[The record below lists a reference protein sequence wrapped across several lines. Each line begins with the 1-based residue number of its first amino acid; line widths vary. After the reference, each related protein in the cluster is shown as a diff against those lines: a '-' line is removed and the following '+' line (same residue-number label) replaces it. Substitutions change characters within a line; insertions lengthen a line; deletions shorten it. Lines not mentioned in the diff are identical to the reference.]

1 MKPLKYSL
9 IVFLLCLTG
18 LASLAEEQYSIERLS
33 NENGLSNLSVNCF
46 CEDSRH
52 RLWIGTWD
60 GLNVYDGRK
69 FQIYRHKRNFS
80 GSIGNN
86 IIRQIIE
93 QDSLTMWIV
102 TNDCVSR
109 WDERTEQFSNFYPGR
124 DNNAE
129 SGPVSYILGKT
140 SGNDILVCA
149 KQHGFFLYRQG
160 VRESRFIPVV
170 GGDPRVLSML
180 IDDTDRIYMLTESRE
195 IRCYRFVY
203 LEGRELPML
212 VEESPVKTQCKVSDI
227 SLTDNMLVINFGSFV
242 EALDLRTGERYGIET
257 GLPNVGRIASRGGFL
272 YLTDR
277 NYSKLVRYDLRARHS
292 DVIDSFPAKTAVFSL
307 YAGSQDILWIG
318 TDGRGILKLF
328 KYASPFRTIH
338 TAYPV
343 RCFSKSE
350 DGTILVGT
358 KGEGIKLFDKRE
370 CKVLGEIT
378 TTQGL
383 ISNSVYSMRKNS
395 RGNVFI
401 GTEGK
406 GINYLL
412 RGEKFLRKLHFLTDS
427 IMVKSVYS
435 LNFSQGD
442 SVLWAGTSG
451 GGLIRM
457 NLQYLRG
464 DGYIVHDV
472 RQYKASGVYSALGSN
487 VIYSIVR
494 SDDQDLLWL
503 GTRGGGV
510 VKFDSGKEQFESIPH
525 YSDMSKEINMDV
537 LSMVR
542 STDGGLWVGTSYG
555 LNRLMTEEGQLR
567 YSGFPGENDL
577 EDSAV
582 HGIVEDM
589 AGNLWIST
597 GDGIICIDRLSG
609 SSVQYT
615 SFNGLQDN
623 EFADG
628 AYFRDNDNDIF
639 FGGVAGFSY
648 FNPDEMSLRDYSPQI
663 RLAGLR
669 INNAELN
676 VYDRI
681 KQNVLCLDYDE
692 AHVSLSFCVG
702 DFINNENC
710 IFEYRISSISDEWIS
725 NGSNSSISLTRLPPG
740 RYRLDVRYTNGD
752 RVWCKSMFSLNIR
765 MRHPW
770 WFSGWAVIIY
780 LMLAIFIAYVVCSII
795 RNRIRMSRRLLLEH
809 VEKEQQKKMHE
820 SQLNFFENIAH
831 EFFTPL
837 TLIYGPA
844 QQLLERGELDNY
856 AKKYVLLIKNNAERM
871 QQLLNELMAFRKA
884 DKGYT
889 VLHAETLNL
898 NSMLNSIIDNF
909 MLLAGENHI
918 QLSVRIGE
926 MGSFNTDRN
935 VLEKIFFNLISN
947 AFKYTPANGYIKIYL
962 ERQADDTVQFR
973 VRNSGKGLTE
983 EQCAEAFNRFRIFEH
998 TNQKH
1003 AISTGIGLNLAK
1015 ELSELL
1021 GGKISVESQLNEY
1034 VEFNVVLPQLP
1045 MPEKQSEEDPRKDV
1059 TFNLPVSQDRHRKFT
1074 VLVVED
1080 DYNIRDLLLD
1090 ILSSKY
1096 TVLTANDGLEALR
1109 ILQQN
1114 LPDLVLCDIVMPE
1127 LDGLG
1132 LIDKIRSDERTAHL
1146 PIVSVS
1152 AKLSMEDRIE
1162 AVEHGADAYITK
1174 PFNPRH
1180 VLATIGQLLNK
1191 RTIMKEY
1198 FNSARSDVTVREG
1211 VTLHHEDE
1219 RLLNDIVG
1227 FIEKNIDDDAL
1238 NPTSISDFIGM
1249 GKTSLYEKLKE
1260 LTGKTPGEYIRMV
1273 RLDHASKLLKTTQL
1287 TVQEVMYK
1295 SGFSSKSY
1303 FYKEFAARF
1312 GSSPKE
1318 YRKANS
1324 L

>member
-18 LASLAEEQYSIERLS
+18 LASLAGEQYSIERLS

-109 WDERTEQFSNFYPGR
+109 RDERTEQFSNFYPGR

-395 RGNVFI
+395 RGDVFI

-525 YSDMSKEINMDV
+525 YSDLSKEINMDV

-648 FNPDEMSLRDYSPQI
+648 FNPEEMSLRDYSPQI
-663 RLAGLR
+663 RLSGLR
-669 INNAELN
+669 VNNAELN

-710 IFEYRISSISDEWIS
+710 IFEYRISSISDDWIS

>member
-18 LASLAEEQYSIERLS
+18 LASLAGEQYSIERLS
-33 NENGLSNLSVNCF
+33 NENGLSNSSVNCF

-109 WDERTEQFSNFYPGR
+109 RDERTGRFSNFYPGR
-124 DNNAE
+124 DNNAK

-140 SGNDILVCA
+140 SGNEILVCA

-160 VRESRFIPVV
+160 VRESGFIPVV

-203 LEGRELPML
+203 LEGRGLPML
-212 VEESPVKTQCKVSDI
+212 VEESPVKTQRKVSDI
-227 SLTDNMLVINFGSFV
+227 SLTDNMLVINCGSFV
-242 EALDLRTGERYGIET
+242 EGLDLRTGERYGIET

-307 YAGSQDILWIG
+307 YAGSQDILWVG
-318 TDGRGILKLF
+318 TDGRGLLKIF
-328 KYASPFRTIH
+328 EYASPFRTVH
-338 TAYPV
+338 TVYPV
-343 RCFSKSE
+343 RCFSKGE

-358 KGEGIKLFDKRE
+358 KGEGIKLFDKR
-370 CKVLGEIT
+370 KRDVLGEIT
-378 TTQGL
+378 ATQGL

-395 RGNVFI
+395 RGDIFI

-406 GINYLL
+406 GINYLV
-412 RGEKFLRKLHFLTDS
+412 RGEKSLRKLYFPADS
-427 IMVKSVYS
+427 ITVKSVYS
-435 LNFSQGD
+435 LNFSHGD

-457 NLQYLRG
+457 KLKYLRG
-464 DGYIVHDV
+464 DGYTVYDV

-487 VIYSIVR
+487 IIYSIVR
-494 SDDQDLLWL
+494 SVDQDVLWL

-510 VKFDSGKEQFESIPH
+510 VKFDSGKERFESIPN
-525 YSDMSKEINMDV
+525 YSDLSKEINMDV

-542 STDGGLWVGTSYG
+542 GTDGSLWVGTSYG
-555 LNRLMTEEGQLR
+555 LNRLMIEEGQIR
-567 YSGFPGENDL
+567 YTSFPGEDDL

-597 GDGIICIDRLSG
+597 GNGITCIDGHSG
-609 SSVQYT
+609 RSVQYT
-615 SFNGLQDN
+615 SLNGLQNN
-623 EFADG
+623 EFSDG
-628 AYFRDNDNDIF
+628 AYFRDNDKDIF

>member
-18 LASLAEEQYSIERLS
+18 LASLAGEQYSIERLS
-33 NENGLSNLSVNCF
+33 NENGLSNSSVNCF

-109 WDERTEQFSNFYPGR
+109 RDERTGLFSNFYPGR
-124 DNNAE
+124 DNNAI

-140 SGNDILVCA
+140 SGNGILVCA
-149 KQHGFFLYRQG
+149 KQQGFFLYRQG
-160 VRESRFIPVV
+160 VKESGFIPVS
-170 GGDPRVLSML
+170 GGNPRILSML
-180 IDDTDRIYMLTESRE
+180 IDDTDRIYVLTESRE
-195 IRCYRFVY
+195 ILCYRFVY
-203 LEGRELPML
+203 LEGREVPML
-212 VEESPVKTQCKVSDI
+212 VEDAPVKTQRKVSDI
-227 SLTDNMLVINFGSFV
+227 SLTDNMLVINCGSFV
-242 EALDLRTGERYGIET
+242 EGLDLRTGERYGIET

-395 RGNVFI
+395 RGDVFI

-406 GINYLL
+406 GINYLV
-412 RGEKFLRKLHFLTDS
+412 RGEKSLRKLYFPADS
-427 IMVKSVYS
+427 ITVKSVYS
-435 LNFSQGD
+435 LNFSHGD

-457 NLQYLRG
+457 KLKYLRG
-464 DGYIVHDV
+464 DGYTVYDV

-487 VIYSIVR
+487 IIYSIVR
-494 SDDQDLLWL
+494 SVDQDVLWL

-510 VKFDSGKEQFESIPH
+510 VKFDSGKERFESIPN
-525 YSDMSKEINMDV
+525 YSDLSKEINMDV

-542 STDGGLWVGTSYG
+542 GTDGSLWVGTSYG
-555 LNRLMTEEGQLR
+555 LNRLMTEEGQIR
-567 YSGFPGENDL
+567 YTSFPGEDDL

-597 GDGIICIDRLSG
+597 GNGITCIDGHSG
-609 SSVQYT
+609 RSVQYT
-615 SFNGLQDN
+615 SLNGLQNN
-623 EFADG
+623 EFSDG
-628 AYFRDNDNDIF
+628 AYFRDNDKDIF

-669 INNAELN
+669 INNVELN

-1045 MPEKQSEEDPRKDV
+1045 MPEKQPEEDPRKDV
-1059 TFNLPVSQDRHRKFT
+1059 TFILPVSQDRHRKFT

-1211 VTLHHEDE
+1211 VTLHHEEE

>member
-18 LASLAEEQYSIERLS
+18 LASLAGEQYSIERLS
-33 NENGLSNLSVNCF
+33 NENGLSNSSVNCF

-109 WDERTEQFSNFYPGR
+109 RDERTGRFSNFYPGR
-124 DNNAE
+124 DNNAK

-140 SGNDILVCA
+140 SGNEILVCA

-160 VRESRFIPVV
+160 VKESKFIPVV
-170 GGDPRVLSML
+170 GGNPRILSML
-180 IDDTDRIYMLTESRE
+180 IDDTDRIFMLTESRE
-195 IRCYRFVY
+195 ILCYRFVY
-203 LEGRELPML
+203 LKGREVPML
-212 VEESPVKTQCKVSDI
+212 VEESPVKTQCKVSDM
-227 SLTDNMLVINFGSFV
+227 SLTGNVLVINYGSIV
-242 EALDLRTGERYGIET
+242 EGLDLHTGERYGIET
-257 GLPNVGRIASRGGFL
+257 GLPNVGRIASREGTL

-277 NYSKLVRYDLRARHS
+277 NCSKLVSYNLRTRLGETIGS
-292 DVIDSFPAKTAVFSL
+292 LPSKTAVFSI
-307 YAGSQDILWIG
+307 YAGSQDILWVG
-318 TDGRGILKLF
+318 TDGRGLLKIF
-328 KYASPFRTIH
+328 EYASPFRTVH
-338 TAYPV
+338 TVYPV
-343 RCFSKSE
+343 RCFSKGE

-358 KGEGIKLFDKRE
+358 KGEGIKLFDKR
-370 CKVLGEIT
+370 KRDVLGEIT
-378 TTQGL
+378 ATQGL

-395 RGNVFI
+395 RGDIFI

-406 GINYLL
+406 GINYLV
-412 RGEKFLRKLHFLTDS
+412 RGEKSLRKLYFPADS
-427 IMVKSVYS
+427 ITVKSVYS
-435 LNFSQGD
+435 LNFSHGD

-457 NLQYLRG
+457 KLKYLRG
-464 DGYIVHDV
+464 DGYTVYDV

-487 VIYSIVR
+487 IIYSIVR
-494 SDDQDLLWL
+494 SVDQDVLWL

-510 VKFDSGKEQFESIPH
+510 VKFDSGKERFESIPN
-525 YSDMSKEINMDV
+525 YSDLSKEINMDV

-542 STDGGLWVGTSYG
+542 GTDGSLWVGTSYG
-555 LNRLMTEEGQLR
+555 LNRLMTEEGQIR
-567 YSGFPGENDL
+567 YTSFPGEDDL

-597 GDGIICIDRLSG
+597 GNGITCIDGHSG
-609 SSVQYT
+609 RSVQYT
-615 SFNGLQDN
+615 SLNGLQNN
-623 EFADG
+623 EFSDG
-628 AYFRDNDNDIF
+628 AYFRDNDKDIF

-926 MGSFNTDRN
+926 IGSFNTDRN

>member
-18 LASLAEEQYSIERLS
+18 LASLAGEQYSIERLS

-525 YSDMSKEINMDV
+525 YSDLSKEINMDV

-752 RVWCKSMFSLNIR
+752 HVWCKSMFSLNIR

-1132 LIDKIRSDERTAHL
+1132 LIDKIRSDELTAHL

>member
-18 LASLAEEQYSIERLS
+18 LASLAGEQYSIERLS
-33 NENGLSNLSVNCF
+33 NENGLSNSSVNCF

-109 WDERTEQFSNFYPGR
+109 RDERTGRFSNFYPGR
-124 DNNAE
+124 DNNAK

-160 VRESRFIPVV
+160 VRESGFIPVV

-203 LEGRELPML
+203 LEGRGLPML
-212 VEESPVKTQCKVSDI
+212 VEESPVKTQRKVSDI
-227 SLTDNMLVINFGSFV
+227 SLTDNMLVINCGSFV
-242 EALDLRTGERYGIET
+242 EGLDLRTGERYGIET

-307 YAGSQDILWIG
+307 YAGSQDILWVG
-318 TDGRGILKLF
+318 TDGRGLLKIF
-328 KYASPFRTIH
+328 EYASPFRTVH
-338 TAYPV
+338 TVYPV
-343 RCFSKSE
+343 RCFSKGE

-358 KGEGIKLFDKRE
+358 KGEGIKLFDKR
-370 CKVLGEIT
+370 KRDVLGEIT
-378 TTQGL
+378 ATQGL

-395 RGNVFI
+395 RGDIFI

-412 RGEKFLRKLHFLTDS
+412 RGEKFLRKLHFPTDS
-427 IMVKSVYS
+427 ITVKSVYS
-435 LNFSQGD
+435 LNFSHGD

-457 NLQYLRG
+457 NLQYLQG
-464 DGYIVHDV
+464 NGYVVHDV

-487 VIYSIVR
+487 IIYSIVR
-494 SDDQDLLWL
+494 SVDQDVLWL

-510 VKFDSGKEQFESIPH
+510 VKFDSGKERFESIPN
-525 YSDMSKEINMDV
+525 YSDLSKEINMDV

-542 STDGGLWVGTSYG
+542 GTDGSLWVGTSYG
-555 LNRLMTEEGQLR
+555 LNRLMTEEGQIR
-567 YSGFPGENDL
+567 YTSFPGEDDL

-597 GDGIICIDRLSG
+597 GNGITCIDGHSG
-609 SSVQYT
+609 RSVQYT
-615 SFNGLQDN
+615 SLNGLQNN
-623 EFADG
+623 EFSDG
-628 AYFRDNDNDIF
+628 AYFRDNDKDIF

-1034 VEFNVVLPQLP
+1034 VEFKVVLPQLP
-1045 MPEKQSEEDPRKDV
+1045 MPEKQSEEDPRKGV

>member
-18 LASLAEEQYSIERLS
+18 LASLAGEQYSIERLS
-33 NENGLSNLSVNCF
+33 NENGLSNSSVNCF

-69 FQIYRHKRNFS
+69 FQIYRHRRNSS

-109 WDERTEQFSNFYPGR
+109 RDERTGRFSNFYPGR
-124 DNNAE
+124 DNNAK

-160 VRESRFIPVV
+160 VRESGFIPVV

-203 LEGRELPML
+203 LEGRGLPML
-212 VEESPVKTQCKVSDI
+212 VEESPVKTQRKVSDI
-227 SLTDNMLVINFGSFV
+227 SLTDNMLVINCGSFV
-242 EALDLRTGERYGIET
+242 EGLDLRTGERYGIET

-307 YAGSQDILWIG
+307 YAGSQDILWVG
-318 TDGRGILKLF
+318 TDGRGLLKIF
-328 KYASPFRTIH
+328 EYASPFRTVH
-338 TAYPV
+338 TVYPV
-343 RCFSKSE
+343 RCFSKGE

-358 KGEGIKLFDKRE
+358 KGEGIKLFDKR
-370 CKVLGEIT
+370 KRDVLGEIT
-378 TTQGL
+378 ATQGL

-395 RGNVFI
+395 RGDIFI

-406 GINYLL
+406 GINYLV
-412 RGEKFLRKLHFLTDS
+412 RGEKSLRKLYFPADS
-427 IMVKSVYS
+427 ITVKSVYS
-435 LNFSQGD
+435 LNFSHGD

-457 NLQYLRG
+457 KLKYLRG
-464 DGYIVHDV
+464 DGYTVYDV

-487 VIYSIVR
+487 IIYSIVR
-494 SDDQDLLWL
+494 SVDQDVLWL

-510 VKFDSGKEQFESIPH
+510 VKFDSGKERFESIPNN
-525 YSDMSKEINMDV
+525 SDLSKEINMDV

-542 STDGGLWVGTSYG
+542 GTDGSLWVGTSYG
-555 LNRLMTEEGQLR
+555 LNRLMTEEGQIR
-567 YSGFPGENDL
+567 YTSFPGEDDL

-597 GDGIICIDRLSG
+597 GNGITCIDGHSG
-609 SSVQYT
+609 RSVQYT
-615 SFNGLQDN
+615 SLNGLQNN
-623 EFADG
+623 EFSDG
-628 AYFRDNDNDIF
+628 AYFRDNDKDIF

-926 MGSFNTDRN
+926 IGSFNTDRN

>member
-9 IVFLLCLTG
+9 LVFLLCLTG
-18 LASLAEEQYSIERLS
+18 LASLAGEQYSIERLS
-33 NENGLSNLSVNCF
+33 NENGLSNSSVNCF

-80 GSIGNN
+80 GSLGNN

-109 WDERTEQFSNFYPGR
+109 RDERTGQFSNFYPGR
-124 DNNAE
+124 DNNAK

-160 VRESRFIPVV
+160 VRESGFIPVV
-170 GGDPRVLSML
+170 GGNPRILSML
-180 IDDTDRIYMLTESRE
+180 IDDTDRIFMLTESRE
-195 IRCYRFVY
+195 ILCYRFVY
-203 LEGRELPML
+203 LKGREVPML
-212 VEESPVKTQCKVSDI
+212 VEESPVKTQCKVSDM
-227 SLTDNMLVINFGSFV
+227 SLTGNVLVINYGSIV
-242 EALDLRTGERYGIET
+242 EGLDLHTGERYGIET
-257 GLPNVGRIASRGGFL
+257 GLPNVGRIASREGTL

-277 NYSKLVRYDLRARHS
+277 NCSKLVSYNLRTRLGETIGS
-292 DVIDSFPAKTAVFSL
+292 LPSKTAVFSI
-307 YAGSQDILWIG
+307 YAGSQDILWVG
-318 TDGRGILKLF
+318 TDGRGLLKIF
-328 KYASPFRTIH
+328 EYASPFRTVH
-338 TAYPV
+338 TVYPV
-343 RCFSKSE
+343 RCFSKGE

-358 KGEGIKLFDKRE
+358 KGEGIKLFDKR
-370 CKVLGEIT
+370 KRDVLGEIT
-378 TTQGL
+378 ATQGL

-395 RGNVFI
+395 RGDIFI

-406 GINYLL
+406 GINYLV
-412 RGEKFLRKLHFLTDS
+412 RGEKSLRKLYFPADS
-427 IMVKSVYS
+427 ITVKSVYS
-435 LNFSQGD
+435 LNFSHGD

-457 NLQYLRG
+457 KLKYLRG
-464 DGYIVHDV
+464 DGYTVYDV

-487 VIYSIVR
+487 IIYSIVR
-494 SDDQDLLWL
+494 SVDQDVLWL

-510 VKFDSGKEQFESIPH
+510 VKFDSGKERFESIPN
-525 YSDMSKEINMDV
+525 YSDLSKEINMDV

-542 STDGGLWVGTSYG
+542 GTDGSLWVGTSYG
-555 LNRLMTEEGQLR
+555 LNRLMTEEGQIR
-567 YSGFPGENDL
+567 YTSFPGEDDL

-597 GDGIICIDRLSG
+597 GNGITCIDGHSG
-609 SSVQYT
+609 RSVQYT
-615 SFNGLQDN
+615 SLNGLQNN
-623 EFADG
+623 EFSDG
-628 AYFRDNDNDIF
+628 AYFRDNDKDIF

-947 AFKYTPANGYIKIYL
+947 AFKYTPANGYINIYL

-1152 AKLSMEDRIE
+1152 AKLSIEDRIE

-1180 VLATIGQLLNK
+1180 VLATIEQLLNK

-1198 FNSARSDVTVREG
+1198 FNSVRSDVTVREG

-1227 FIEKNIDDDAL
+1227 FIEKNIDDEAL

-1324 L
+1324 Q

>member
-1 MKPLKYSL
+1 M
-9 IVFLLCLTG
+9 V
-18 LASLAEEQYSIERLS
+18 
-33 NENGLSNLSVNCF
+33 
-46 CEDSRH
+46 
-52 RLWIGTWD
+52 
-60 GLNVYDGRK
+60 
-69 FQIYRHKRNFS
+69 
-80 GSIGNN
+80 
-86 IIRQIIE
+86 
-93 QDSLTMWIV
+93 
-102 TNDCVSR
+102 
-109 WDERTEQFSNFYPGR
+109 
-124 DNNAE
+124 
-129 SGPVSYILGKT
+129 
-140 SGNDILVCA
+140 
-149 KQHGFFLYRQG
+149 
-160 VRESRFIPVV
+160 
-170 GGDPRVLSML
+170 
-180 IDDTDRIYMLTESRE
+180 
-195 IRCYRFVY
+195 
-203 LEGRELPML
+203 
-212 VEESPVKTQCKVSDI
+212 
-227 SLTDNMLVINFGSFV
+227 
-242 EALDLRTGERYGIET
+242 
-257 GLPNVGRIASRGGFL
+257 
-272 YLTDR
+272 
-277 NYSKLVRYDLRARHS
+277 
-292 DVIDSFPAKTAVFSL
+292 
-307 YAGSQDILWIG
+307 
-318 TDGRGILKLF
+318 
-328 KYASPFRTIH
+328 
-338 TAYPV
+338 
-343 RCFSKSE
+343 
-350 DGTILVGT
+350 
-358 KGEGIKLFDKRE
+358 
-370 CKVLGEIT
+370 
-378 TTQGL
+378 
-383 ISNSVYSMRKNS
+383 
-395 RGNVFI
+395 
-401 GTEGK
+401 
-406 GINYLL
+406 
-412 RGEKFLRKLHFLTDS
+412 RGEKSLRKLYFPADS
-427 IMVKSVYS
+427 ITVKSVYS
-435 LNFSQGD
+435 LNFSHGD

-457 NLQYLRG
+457 KLKYLRG
-464 DGYIVHDV
+464 DGYTVYDV

-487 VIYSIVR
+487 IIYSIVR
-494 SDDQDLLWL
+494 SVDQDVLWL

-510 VKFDSGKEQFESIPH
+510 VKFDSGKERFESIPN
-525 YSDMSKEINMDV
+525 YSDLSKEINMDV

-542 STDGGLWVGTSYG
+542 GTDGSLWVGTSYG
-555 LNRLMTEEGQLR
+555 LNRLMTEEGQIR
-567 YSGFPGENDL
+567 YTSFPGEDDL

-597 GDGIICIDRLSG
+597 GNGITCIDGHSG
-609 SSVQYT
+609 RSVQYT
-615 SFNGLQDN
+615 SLNGLQNN
-623 EFADG
+623 EFSDG
-628 AYFRDNDNDIF
+628 AYFRDNDKDIF

-780 LMLAIFIAYVVCSII
+780 LMLAIFIACVVCSII

-1059 TFNLPVSQDRHRKFT
+1059 TFNLSVSQDRHRKFT

>member
-18 LASLAEEQYSIERLS
+18 LASLAGEQYSIERLS

-109 WDERTEQFSNFYPGR
+109 RDERTGRFSNFYPGR
-124 DNNAE
+124 DNNAK

-160 VRESRFIPVV
+160 VRESGFIPVV

-203 LEGRELPML
+203 LEGRGLPML
-212 VEESPVKTQCKVSDI
+212 VEESPVKTQRKVSDI
-227 SLTDNMLVINFGSFV
+227 SLTDNMLVINCGSFV

-277 NYSKLVRYDLRARHS
+277 NYSKFVRYDLRARHS

-328 KYASPFRTIH
+328 KYASPFRTVL

-395 RGNVFI
+395 RGDVFI

-412 RGEKFLRKLHFLTDS
+412 RGEKFLRKLHFPTDS
-427 IMVKSVYS
+427 ITVKSVYS
-435 LNFSQGD
+435 LNFSRGD

-457 NLQYLRG
+457 NLKYLRG
-464 DGYIVHDV
+464 DGYVVHDV
-472 RQYKASGVYSALGSN
+472 RQYKASGAYSALGSN

-510 VKFDSGKEQFESIPH
+510 VKFDSGKEQFESISD
-525 YSDMSKEINMDV
+525 YSGLSKEINMDV
-537 LSMVR
+537 LSLVR
-542 STDGGLWVGTSYG
+542 STDGSLWVGTSYG
-555 LNRLMTEEGQLR
+555 LNRLMTEEGQPR
-567 YSGFPGENDL
+567 YSSFPGEADL
-577 EDSAV
+577 ADSAV

-589 AGNLWIST
+589 AGNLWVGT

-615 SFNGLQDN
+615 SFNGLQNN

-628 AYFRDNDNDIF
+628 AYFRDNDKDIF

-648 FNPDEMSLRDYSPQI
+648 FNPEEMSLRDYSPQI
-663 RLAGLR
+663 RLSGLR
-669 INNAELN
+669 VNNAELN

-710 IFEYRISSISDEWIS
+710 IFEYRISSISDDWIS

-770 WFSGWAVIIY
+770 WFSGWAVFTY
-780 LMLAIFIAYVVCSII
+780 FLLAMFVAYVVYSII
-795 RNRIRMSRRLLLEH
+795 RNRIRMSRQLLLEH
-809 VEKEQQKKMHE
+809 VEKAQQKKMHE

-871 QQLLNELMAFRKA
+871 QQLLNELMEFRKA

-889 VLHAETLNL
+889 ILHAETVNL

-918 QLSVRIGE
+918 QLSVRIE
-926 MGSFNTDRN
+926 AIDSFNTDRN

-947 AFKYTPANGYIKIYL
+947 AFKYTPANGYIQIYL

-1003 AISTGIGLNLAK
+1003 AISTGIGLNLTK
-1015 ELSELL
+1015 ELSDLL
-1021 GGKISVESQLNEY
+1021 GGKISVGSQLNEY
-1034 VEFNVVLPQLP
+1034 VEFKVVLPQLP
-1045 MPEKQSEEDPRKDV
+1045 MPEKQPEEDSIKDV
-1059 TFNLPVSQDRHRKFT
+1059 TLNLPVSLYTHQKFT

-1096 TVLTANDGLEALR
+1096 TVLTANDGLEAIR

-1152 AKLSMEDRIE
+1152 AKLSIEDRIE

-1180 VLATIGQLLNK
+1180 VLATIEQLLNK

-1198 FNSARSDVTVREG
+1198 FNSVRSDVTVREG

-1219 RLLNDIVG
+1219 RLLEDIVG
-1227 FIEKNIDDDAL
+1227 FIEKNIDDEAL

>member
-18 LASLAEEQYSIERLS
+18 LASLAGEQYSIERLS
-33 NENGLSNLSVNCF
+33 NENGLSNSSVNCF

-109 WDERTEQFSNFYPGR
+109 RDERTGRFSNFYPGR
-124 DNNAE
+124 DNNAK

-149 KQHGFFLYRQG
+149 KQHGFFLYRHG
-160 VRESRFIPVV
+160 VRESGFIPVV
-170 GGDPRVLSML
+170 GGEPRVLSML

-203 LEGRELPML
+203 LEGRGLPML

-227 SLTDNMLVINFGSFV
+227 SLTDNMLVINCGSFV

-257 GLPNVGRIASRGGFL
+257 GLPNIGRIASRGGFL

-307 YAGSQDILWIG
+307 YAGSQVILWIG

-395 RGNVFI
+395 RGDVFI

-412 RGEKFLRKLHFLTDS
+412 RGEKFLRKLHFPTDS
-427 IMVKSVYS
+427 ITVKSVYS
-435 LNFSQGD
+435 LNFSHGD

-457 NLQYLRG
+457 NLQYLQG
-464 DGYIVHDV
+464 NGYVVHDV

-494 SDDQDLLWL
+494 SDNQDLLWL

-510 VKFDSGKEQFESIPH
+510 VKFDSGKEQFESISD
-525 YSDMSKEINMDV
+525 YSDLSKEINMDV

-542 STDGGLWVGTSYG
+542 STDGSLWVGTSYG

-567 YSGFPGENDL
+567 YSSFPGEADL

-597 GDGIICIDRLSG
+597 GNGITCIDGHSG
-609 SSVQYT
+609 RSVQYT
-615 SFNGLQDN
+615 SLNGLQNN
-623 EFADG
+623 EFSDG
-628 AYFRDNDNDIF
+628 AYFRDNDKDIF

-780 LMLAIFIAYVVCSII
+780 LMLAIFIACVVCSII

-1045 MPEKQSEEDPRKDV
+1045 MPEKQSEEDSIKDV
-1059 TFNLPVSQDRHRKFT
+1059 TRSLPVSLYMHQKFT

-1096 TVLTANDGLEALR
+1096 TVLTANDGLEAIR

-1114 LPDLVLCDIVMPE
+1114 LPDLVLCDIIMPE

-1152 AKLSMEDRIE
+1152 AKLSIEDRIE

-1180 VLATIGQLLNK
+1180 VLATIEQLLNK

-1198 FNSARSDVTVREG
+1198 FNSVRSDVIVREG

-1227 FIEKNIDDDAL
+1227 FIEKNIDDEAL

>member
-18 LASLAEEQYSIERLS
+18 LASLAGEQYSIERLS

-109 WDERTEQFSNFYPGR
+109 RDERTGQFSNFYPGR
-124 DNNAE
+124 DNNAK

-227 SLTDNMLVINFGSFV
+227 SLTDNMLVINCGSFV

-395 RGNVFI
+395 RGDVFI

-525 YSDMSKEINMDV
+525 YSDLSKEINMDV

-648 FNPDEMSLRDYSPQI
+648 FNPEEMSLRDYSPQI
-663 RLAGLR
+663 RLSGLR
-669 INNAELN
+669 VNNAELN

-710 IFEYRISSISDEWIS
+710 IFEYRISSISDDWIS

-770 WFSGWAVIIY
+770 WFSGWAVFTY
-780 LMLAIFIAYVVCSII
+780 FLLAMFVAYVVYSII

>member
-18 LASLAEEQYSIERLS
+18 LASLAGEQYSIERLS
-33 NENGLSNLSVNCF
+33 NENGLSNSSVNCF

-109 WDERTEQFSNFYPGR
+109 RDERTGRFSNFYPGR
-124 DNNAE
+124 DNNAK

-160 VRESRFIPVV
+160 VRESGFIPVV
-170 GGDPRVLSML
+170 GGEPRVLSML

-203 LEGRELPML
+203 LEGRGLPML
-212 VEESPVKTQCKVSDI
+212 VEESPVKTQRKVSDI
-227 SLTDNMLVINFGSFV
+227 SLTDNMLVINCGSFV

-395 RGNVFI
+395 RGDVFI

-406 GINYLL
+406 GINYLV
-412 RGEKFLRKLHFLTDS
+412 RGEKFLRKLHFPTDS
-427 IMVKSVYS
+427 ITVKSVYS
-435 LNFSQGD
+435 LNFSHGD

-457 NLQYLRG
+457 NLNYLQG
-464 DGYIVHDV
+464 DGYVVHDV

-510 VKFDSGKEQFESIPH
+510 VKFDSGKEQFESIPD
-525 YSDMSKEINMDV
+525 YSDLSKEINMDV

-542 STDGGLWVGTSYG
+542 STDGSLWVGTSYG
-555 LNRLMTEEGQLR
+555 LNRLMTEEGQPR
-567 YSGFPGENDL
+567 YSSFPGEADL

-615 SFNGLQDN
+615 SFNGLQNN

-628 AYFRDNDNDIF
+628 AYFRDNDKDIF

-648 FNPDEMSLRDYSPQI
+648 FNPEEMSLRDYIPQI
-663 RLAGLR
+663 RLSGLR
-669 INNAELN
+669 VNNAELN

-710 IFEYRISSISDEWIS
+710 IFEYRISSISDDWIS

-770 WFSGWAVIIY
+770 WFSGWAVFTY
-780 LMLAIFIAYVVCSII
+780 FLLAMFIAYVVYSII
-795 RNRIRMSRRLLLEH
+795 RNRIRMSRQLLLEH
-809 VEKEQQKKMHE
+809 VEKAQQKKMHE

-844 QQLLERGELDNY
+844 QQLLERGELDN
-856 AKKYVLLIKNNAERM
+856 
-871 QQLLNELMAFRKA
+871 
-884 DKGYT
+884 
-889 VLHAETLNL
+889 
-898 NSMLNSIIDNF
+898 
-909 MLLAGENHI
+909 
-918 QLSVRIGE
+918 
-926 MGSFNTDRN
+926 
-935 VLEKIFFNLISN
+935 
-947 AFKYTPANGYIKIYL
+947 
-962 ERQADDTVQFR
+962 
-973 VRNSGKGLTE
+973 
-983 EQCAEAFNRFRIFEH
+983 
-998 TNQKH
+998 
-1003 AISTGIGLNLAK
+1003 
-1015 ELSELL
+1015 
-1021 GGKISVESQLNEY
+1021 
-1034 VEFNVVLPQLP
+1034 
-1045 MPEKQSEEDPRKDV
+1045 
-1059 TFNLPVSQDRHRKFT
+1059 
-1074 VLVVED
+1074 
-1080 DYNIRDLLLD
+1080 
-1090 ILSSKY
+1090 
-1096 TVLTANDGLEALR
+1096 
-1109 ILQQN
+1109 
-1114 LPDLVLCDIVMPE
+1114 
-1127 LDGLG
+1127 
-1132 LIDKIRSDERTAHL
+1132 
-1146 PIVSVS
+1146 
-1152 AKLSMEDRIE
+1152 
-1162 AVEHGADAYITK
+1162 
-1174 PFNPRH
+1174 
-1180 VLATIGQLLNK
+1180 
-1191 RTIMKEY
+1191 
-1198 FNSARSDVTVREG
+1198 
-1211 VTLHHEDE
+1211 
-1219 RLLNDIVG
+1219 
-1227 FIEKNIDDDAL
+1227 
-1238 NPTSISDFIGM
+1238 
-1249 GKTSLYEKLKE
+1249 
-1260 LTGKTPGEYIRMV
+1260 
-1273 RLDHASKLLKTTQL
+1273 
-1287 TVQEVMYK
+1287 
-1295 SGFSSKSY
+1295 
-1303 FYKEFAARF
+1303 
-1312 GSSPKE
+1312 
-1318 YRKANS
+1318 
-1324 L
+1324 

>member
-18 LASLAEEQYSIERLS
+18 LASLAGEQYSIERLS

-109 WDERTEQFSNFYPGR
+109 RDERTEQFSNFYPGR

-395 RGNVFI
+395 RGDVFI

-525 YSDMSKEINMDV
+525 YSDLSKEINMDV

-648 FNPDEMSLRDYSPQI
+648 FNPEEMSLRDYSPQI
-663 RLAGLR
+663 RLSGLR
-669 INNAELN
+669 VNNAELN

-710 IFEYRISSISDEWIS
+710 IFEYRISSISDDWIS

-770 WFSGWAVIIY
+770 WFSGWAVFTY
-780 LMLAIFIAYVVCSII
+780 FLLAMFVAYVVYSII
-795 RNRIRMSRRLLLEH
+795 RNRIRMSRQLLLEH
-809 VEKEQQKKMHE
+809 VEKAQQKKMHE

-1132 LIDKIRSDERTAHL
+1132 LIDKIRSDERTTHL

>member
-18 LASLAEEQYSIERLS
+18 LASLAGEQYSIERLS

-109 WDERTEQFSNFYPGR
+109 RDERTGRFSNFYPGR
-124 DNNAE
+124 DNNAK

-140 SGNDILVCA
+140 SGNEILVCA

-160 VRESRFIPVV
+160 VKESKFIPVV
-170 GGDPRVLSML
+170 GGNPRILSML
-180 IDDTDRIYMLTESRE
+180 IDDTDRIFMLTESRE
-195 IRCYRFVY
+195 ILCYRFVY
-203 LEGRELPML
+203 LKGREVPML
-212 VEESPVKTQCKVSDI
+212 VEESPVKTQCKVSDM
-227 SLTDNMLVINFGSFV
+227 SLTGNVLVINYGSIV
-242 EALDLRTGERYGIET
+242 EGLDLHTGERYGIET
-257 GLPNVGRIASRGGFL
+257 GLPNVGRIASREGTL

-277 NYSKLVRYDLRARHS
+277 NCSKLVSYNLRTRLGETIGS
-292 DVIDSFPAKTAVFSL
+292 LPSKTAVFSI
-307 YAGSQDILWIG
+307 YAGSQDILWVG
-318 TDGRGILKLF
+318 TDGRGLLKIF
-328 KYASPFRTIH
+328 EYASPFRTVH
-338 TAYPV
+338 TVYPV
-343 RCFSKSE
+343 RCFSKGE

-358 KGEGIKLFDKRE
+358 KGEGIKLFDKR
-370 CKVLGEIT
+370 KRDVLGEIT
-378 TTQGL
+378 ATQGL

-395 RGNVFI
+395 RGDIFI

-487 VIYSIVR
+487 IIYSIVR
-494 SDDQDLLWL
+494 SVDQDVLWL

-510 VKFDSGKEQFESIPH
+510 VKFDSGKERFESIPN
-525 YSDMSKEINMDV
+525 YSDLSKEINMDV

-542 STDGGLWVGTSYG
+542 GTDGSLWVGTSYG
-555 LNRLMTEEGQLR
+555 LNRLMTEEGQIR
-567 YSGFPGENDL
+567 YTSFPGEDDL

-597 GDGIICIDRLSG
+597 GNGITCIDGHSG
-609 SSVQYT
+609 RSVQYT
-615 SFNGLQDN
+615 SLNGLQNN
-623 EFADG
+623 EFSDG
-628 AYFRDNDNDIF
+628 AYFRDNDKDIF

-947 AFKYTPANGYIKIYL
+947 AFKYTPANGYINIYL

-1045 MPEKQSEEDPRKDV
+1045 MPEKQSEEDLRKDV
-1059 TFNLPVSQDRHRKFT
+1059 TFNLPVSQDRHQKFT

-1096 TVLTANDGLEALR
+1096 TVLTANDGLEAIR

-1114 LPDLVLCDIVMPE
+1114 LPDLVLCDIIMPE

-1152 AKLSMEDRIE
+1152 AKLSIEDRIE

-1180 VLATIGQLLNK
+1180 VLATIEQLLNK

-1198 FNSARSDVTVREG
+1198 FNSVRSDVIVREG

-1227 FIEKNIDDDAL
+1227 FIEKNIDDEAL

>member
-18 LASLAEEQYSIERLS
+18 LASLAGEQYSIERLS
-33 NENGLSNLSVNCF
+33 NENGLSNSSVNCF

-109 WDERTEQFSNFYPGR
+109 RDERTGRFSNFYPGR
-124 DNNAE
+124 DNNAK

-160 VRESRFIPVV
+160 VRESGFIPVV
-170 GGDPRVLSML
+170 GGEPRVLSML

-203 LEGRELPML
+203 LEGRGLPML

-227 SLTDNMLVINFGSFV
+227 SLTDNMLVINCGSFV

-395 RGNVFI
+395 RGDVFI

-412 RGEKFLRKLHFLTDS
+412 RGEKFLRKLHFPTDS
-427 IMVKSVYS
+427 ITVKSVYS
-435 LNFSQGD
+435 LNFSHGD

-457 NLQYLRG
+457 NLKYLQG
-464 DGYIVHDV
+464 DGYLVHDV

-494 SDDQDLLWL
+494 SDNQDLLWL

-510 VKFDSGKEQFESIPH
+510 VKFDSGKEQFESISD
-525 YSDMSKEINMDV
+525 YSDLSKEINMDV

-542 STDGGLWVGTSYG
+542 STDGSLWVGTSYG

-567 YSGFPGENDL
+567 YSSFPGEGDL

-589 AGNLWIST
+589 AGNLWVST

-609 SSVQYT
+609 RSVQYT
-615 SFNGLQDN
+615 SFNGL
-623 EFADG
+623 
-628 AYFRDNDNDIF
+628 
-639 FGGVAGFSY
+639 
-648 FNPDEMSLRDYSPQI
+648 
-663 RLAGLR
+663 
-669 INNAELN
+669 
-676 VYDRI
+676 
-681 KQNVLCLDYDE
+681 
-692 AHVSLSFCVG
+692 
-702 DFINNENC
+702 
-710 IFEYRISSISDEWIS
+710 
-725 NGSNSSISLTRLPPG
+725 
-740 RYRLDVRYTNGD
+740 
-752 RVWCKSMFSLNIR
+752 
-765 MRHPW
+765 
-770 WFSGWAVIIY
+770 
-780 LMLAIFIAYVVCSII
+780 
-795 RNRIRMSRRLLLEH
+795 
-809 VEKEQQKKMHE
+809 
-820 SQLNFFENIAH
+820 
-831 EFFTPL
+831 
-837 TLIYGPA
+837 
-844 QQLLERGELDNY
+844 
-856 AKKYVLLIKNNAERM
+856 
-871 QQLLNELMAFRKA
+871 
-884 DKGYT
+884 
-889 VLHAETLNL
+889 
-898 NSMLNSIIDNF
+898 
-909 MLLAGENHI
+909 
-918 QLSVRIGE
+918 
-926 MGSFNTDRN
+926 
-935 VLEKIFFNLISN
+935 
-947 AFKYTPANGYIKIYL
+947 
-962 ERQADDTVQFR
+962 
-973 VRNSGKGLTE
+973 
-983 EQCAEAFNRFRIFEH
+983 
-998 TNQKH
+998 
-1003 AISTGIGLNLAK
+1003 
-1015 ELSELL
+1015 
-1021 GGKISVESQLNEY
+1021 
-1034 VEFNVVLPQLP
+1034 
-1045 MPEKQSEEDPRKDV
+1045 
-1059 TFNLPVSQDRHRKFT
+1059 
-1074 VLVVED
+1074 
-1080 DYNIRDLLLD
+1080 
-1090 ILSSKY
+1090 
-1096 TVLTANDGLEALR
+1096 
-1109 ILQQN
+1109 
-1114 LPDLVLCDIVMPE
+1114 
-1127 LDGLG
+1127 
-1132 LIDKIRSDERTAHL
+1132 
-1146 PIVSVS
+1146 
-1152 AKLSMEDRIE
+1152 
-1162 AVEHGADAYITK
+1162 
-1174 PFNPRH
+1174 
-1180 VLATIGQLLNK
+1180 
-1191 RTIMKEY
+1191 
-1198 FNSARSDVTVREG
+1198 
-1211 VTLHHEDE
+1211 
-1219 RLLNDIVG
+1219 
-1227 FIEKNIDDDAL
+1227 
-1238 NPTSISDFIGM
+1238 
-1249 GKTSLYEKLKE
+1249 
-1260 LTGKTPGEYIRMV
+1260 
-1273 RLDHASKLLKTTQL
+1273 
-1287 TVQEVMYK
+1287 
-1295 SGFSSKSY
+1295 
-1303 FYKEFAARF
+1303 
-1312 GSSPKE
+1312 
-1318 YRKANS
+1318 
-1324 L
+1324 

>member
-18 LASLAEEQYSIERLS
+18 LASLAGEQYSIERLS
-33 NENGLSNLSVNCF
+33 NENGLSNSSVNCF

-109 WDERTEQFSNFYPGR
+109 RDERTGRFSNFYPGR
-124 DNNAE
+124 DNNAK

-160 VRESRFIPVV
+160 VRESGFIPVV
-170 GGDPRVLSML
+170 GGEPRVLSML

-203 LEGRELPML
+203 LEGRGLPML

-227 SLTDNMLVINFGSFV
+227 SLTDNMLVINCGSFV

-395 RGNVFI
+395 RGDVFI

-412 RGEKFLRKLHFLTDS
+412 RGEKFLRKLHFPTDS
-427 IMVKSVYS
+427 ITVKSVYS
-435 LNFSQGD
+435 LNFSHGD

-457 NLQYLRG
+457 NLKYLQG
-464 DGYIVHDV
+464 DGYVVHDV

-494 SDDQDLLWL
+494 SDNQDLLWL

-510 VKFDSGKEQFESIPH
+510 VKFDSGKEQFESISD
-525 YSDMSKEINMDV
+525 YSDLSKEINMDV

-542 STDGGLWVGTSYG
+542 STDGSLWVGTSYG

-567 YSGFPGENDL
+567 YSSFPGEGDL

-589 AGNLWIST
+589 AGNLWVST

-615 SFNGLQDN
+615 SFNGLQNN

-628 AYFRDNDNDIF
+628 AYFRDNDKDIF

-648 FNPDEMSLRDYSPQI
+648 FNPEEMSLRDYSPQI
-663 RLAGLR
+663 RLSGLR
-669 INNAELN
+669 VNNAELN

-692 AHVSLSFCVG
+692 AHV
-702 DFINNENC
+702 
-710 IFEYRISSISDEWIS
+710 
-725 NGSNSSISLTRLPPG
+725 
-740 RYRLDVRYTNGD
+740 
-752 RVWCKSMFSLNIR
+752 
-765 MRHPW
+765 
-770 WFSGWAVIIY
+770 
-780 LMLAIFIAYVVCSII
+780 
-795 RNRIRMSRRLLLEH
+795 
-809 VEKEQQKKMHE
+809 
-820 SQLNFFENIAH
+820 
-831 EFFTPL
+831 
-837 TLIYGPA
+837 
-844 QQLLERGELDNY
+844 
-856 AKKYVLLIKNNAERM
+856 
-871 QQLLNELMAFRKA
+871 
-884 DKGYT
+884 
-889 VLHAETLNL
+889 
-898 NSMLNSIIDNF
+898 
-909 MLLAGENHI
+909 
-918 QLSVRIGE
+918 
-926 MGSFNTDRN
+926 
-935 VLEKIFFNLISN
+935 
-947 AFKYTPANGYIKIYL
+947 
-962 ERQADDTVQFR
+962 
-973 VRNSGKGLTE
+973 
-983 EQCAEAFNRFRIFEH
+983 
-998 TNQKH
+998 
-1003 AISTGIGLNLAK
+1003 
-1015 ELSELL
+1015 
-1021 GGKISVESQLNEY
+1021 
-1034 VEFNVVLPQLP
+1034 
-1045 MPEKQSEEDPRKDV
+1045 
-1059 TFNLPVSQDRHRKFT
+1059 
-1074 VLVVED
+1074 
-1080 DYNIRDLLLD
+1080 
-1090 ILSSKY
+1090 
-1096 TVLTANDGLEALR
+1096 
-1109 ILQQN
+1109 
-1114 LPDLVLCDIVMPE
+1114 
-1127 LDGLG
+1127 
-1132 LIDKIRSDERTAHL
+1132 
-1146 PIVSVS
+1146 
-1152 AKLSMEDRIE
+1152 
-1162 AVEHGADAYITK
+1162 
-1174 PFNPRH
+1174 
-1180 VLATIGQLLNK
+1180 
-1191 RTIMKEY
+1191 
-1198 FNSARSDVTVREG
+1198 
-1211 VTLHHEDE
+1211 
-1219 RLLNDIVG
+1219 
-1227 FIEKNIDDDAL
+1227 
-1238 NPTSISDFIGM
+1238 
-1249 GKTSLYEKLKE
+1249 
-1260 LTGKTPGEYIRMV
+1260 
-1273 RLDHASKLLKTTQL
+1273 
-1287 TVQEVMYK
+1287 
-1295 SGFSSKSY
+1295 
-1303 FYKEFAARF
+1303 
-1312 GSSPKE
+1312 
-1318 YRKANS
+1318 
-1324 L
+1324 

>member
-18 LASLAEEQYSIERLS
+18 LASLAGEQYSIERLS
-33 NENGLSNLSVNCF
+33 NENGLSNSSVNCF

-109 WDERTEQFSNFYPGR
+109 RDERTGRFSNFYPGR
-124 DNNAE
+124 DNNAK

-160 VRESRFIPVV
+160 VRESGFIPVV

-203 LEGRELPML
+203 LEGRGLPML
-212 VEESPVKTQCKVSDI
+212 VEESPVKTQRKVSDI
-227 SLTDNMLVINFGSFV
+227 SLTDNMLVINCGSFV
-242 EALDLRTGERYGIET
+242 EGLDLRTGERYGIET

-395 RGNVFI
+395 RGDVFI

-406 GINYLL
+406 GINYLV
-412 RGEKFLRKLHFLTDS
+412 RGEKSLRKLYFPADS
-427 IMVKSVYS
+427 ITVKSVYS
-435 LNFSQGD
+435 LNFSHGD

-457 NLQYLRG
+457 KLKYLRG
-464 DGYIVHDV
+464 DGYTVYDV

-487 VIYSIVR
+487 IIYSIVR
-494 SDDQDLLWL
+494 SVDQDVLWL

-510 VKFDSGKEQFESIPH
+510 VKFDSGKERFESIPN
-525 YSDMSKEINMDV
+525 YSDLSKGINMDV

-542 STDGGLWVGTSYG
+542 GTDGSLWVGTSYG
-555 LNRLMTEEGQLR
+555 LNRLMTEEGQIR
-567 YSGFPGENDL
+567 YTSFPGEDDL

-597 GDGIICIDRLSG
+597 GNGITCIDGHSG
-609 SSVQYT
+609 RSVQYT
-615 SFNGLQDN
+615 SLNGLQNN
-623 EFADG
+623 EFSDG
-628 AYFRDNDNDIF
+628 AYFRDNDKDIF

>member
-18 LASLAEEQYSIERLS
+18 LASLAGEQYSIERLS

-109 WDERTEQFSNFYPGR
+109 RDERTGRFSNFYPGR
-124 DNNAE
+124 DNNAK

-140 SGNDILVCA
+140 SGNEILVCA

-160 VRESRFIPVV
+160 VKESKFIPVV

-242 EALDLRTGERYGIET
+242 EALDLHTGERYGIET
-257 GLPNVGRIASRGGFL
+257 GLPNVGRIASREGTL

-277 NYSKLVRYDLRARHS
+277 NCSKLVSYNLRTRLGETIGS
-292 DVIDSFPAKTAVFSL
+292 LPSKTAVFSI
-307 YAGSQDILWIG
+307 YAGSQDILWVG
-318 TDGRGILKLF
+318 TDGRGLLKIF
-328 KYASPFRTIH
+328 EYASPFRTVH
-338 TAYPV
+338 TVYPV
-343 RCFSKSE
+343 RCFSKGE

-358 KGEGIKLFDKRE
+358 KGEGIKLFDKR
-370 CKVLGEIT
+370 KRDVLGEIT
-378 TTQGL
+378 ATQGL

-395 RGNVFI
+395 RGDIFI

-406 GINYLL
+406 GINYLV
-412 RGEKFLRKLHFLTDS
+412 RGEKSLRKLHFLTDS

-435 LNFSQGD
+435 LNFSHGD

-457 NLQYLRG
+457 KLKYLRG
-464 DGYIVHDV
+464 DGYTVYDV

-487 VIYSIVR
+487 IIYSIVR
-494 SDDQDLLWL
+494 SVDQDVLWL

-510 VKFDSGKEQFESIPH
+510 VKFDSGKERFESIPN
-525 YSDMSKEINMDV
+525 YSDLSKEINMDV

-542 STDGGLWVGTSYG
+542 GTDGSLWVGTSYG
-555 LNRLMTEEGQLR
+555 LNRLMTEEGQIR
-567 YSGFPGENDL
+567 YTSFPGEDDL

-597 GDGIICIDRLSG
+597 GNGITCIDGHSG
-609 SSVQYT
+609 RSVQYT
-615 SFNGLQDN
+615 SLNGLQNN
-623 EFADG
+623 EFSDG
-628 AYFRDNDNDIF
+628 AYFRDNDKDIF

>member
-18 LASLAEEQYSIERLS
+18 LASLAGEQYSIERLS
-33 NENGLSNLSVNCF
+33 NENGLSNSSVNCF

-109 WDERTEQFSNFYPGR
+109 RDERTGRFSNFYPGR
-124 DNNAE
+124 DNNAK

-160 VRESRFIPVV
+160 VRESGFIPVV

-203 LEGRELPML
+203 LEGRGLPML
-212 VEESPVKTQCKVSDI
+212 VEESPVKTQRKVSDI
-227 SLTDNMLVINFGSFV
+227 SLTDNMLVINCGSFV
-242 EALDLRTGERYGIET
+242 EGLDLRTGERYGIET

-395 RGNVFI
+395 RGDVFI

-406 GINYLL
+406 GINYLV
-412 RGEKFLRKLHFLTDS
+412 RGEKSLRKLYFPADS
-427 IMVKSVYS
+427 ITVKSVYS
-435 LNFSQGD
+435 LNFSHGD

-457 NLQYLRG
+457 KLKYLRG
-464 DGYIVHDV
+464 DGYTVYDV

-487 VIYSIVR
+487 IIYSIVR
-494 SDDQDLLWL
+494 SVDQDVLWL

-510 VKFDSGKEQFESIPH
+510 VKFDSGKERFESIPN
-525 YSDMSKEINMDV
+525 YSDLSKGINMDV

-542 STDGGLWVGTSYG
+542 GTDGSLWVGTSYG
-555 LNRLMTEEGQLR
+555 LNRLMTEEGQIR
-567 YSGFPGENDL
+567 YTSFPGEDDL

-597 GDGIICIDRLSG
+597 GNGITCIDGHSG
-609 SSVQYT
+609 RSVQYT
-615 SFNGLQDN
+615 SLNGLQNN
-623 EFADG
+623 EFSDG
-628 AYFRDNDNDIF
+628 AYFRDNDKDIF

-702 DFINNENC
+702 DLINNENC
-710 IFEYRISSISDEWIS
+710 IFEYRISSIFDEWIS

-1034 VEFNVVLPQLP
+1034 VEFKVVLPQLP
-1045 MPEKQSEEDPRKDV
+1045 MPEKQSEEDPRKGV

>member
-18 LASLAEEQYSIERLS
+18 LASLAGEQYSIERLS
-33 NENGLSNLSVNCF
+33 NENGLSNSSVNCF

-60 GLNVYDGRK
+60 GLNVYDGRE
-69 FQIYRHKRNFS
+69 FQIYRHRRNSS

-109 WDERTEQFSNFYPGR
+109 RDERTGLFSNFYPGR
-124 DNNAE
+124 DNNAM
-129 SGPVSYILGKT
+129 SGHVSYILGKT
-140 SGNDILVCA
+140 SGNEILVCA

-160 VRESRFIPVV
+160 VKESKFIPVV
-170 GGDPRVLSML
+170 GGNPRILSML
-180 IDDTDRIYMLTESRE
+180 IDDTDRIFMLTESRE
-195 IRCYRFVY
+195 ILCYRFVY
-203 LEGRELPML
+203 LKGREVPML
-212 VEESPVKTQCKVSDI
+212 VEESPVKTQCKVSDM
-227 SLTDNMLVINFGSFV
+227 SLTGNVLVINYGSIV
-242 EALDLRTGERYGIET
+242 EGLDLHTGERYGIET
-257 GLPNVGRIASRGGFL
+257 GLPNVGRIASREGTL

-277 NYSKLVRYDLRARHS
+277 NCSKLVSYNLRTRLGETIGS
-292 DVIDSFPAKTAVFSL
+292 LPSKTAVFSI
-307 YAGSQDILWIG
+307 YAGSQDILWVG
-318 TDGRGILKLF
+318 TDGRGLLKIF
-328 KYASPFRTIH
+328 EYASPFRTVH
-338 TAYPV
+338 TVYPV
-343 RCFSKSE
+343 RCFSKGE

-358 KGEGIKLFDKRE
+358 KGEGIKLFDKR
-370 CKVLGEIT
+370 KRDVLGEIT
-378 TTQGL
+378 ATQGL

-395 RGNVFI
+395 RGDIFI

-406 GINYLL
+406 GINYLV
-412 RGEKFLRKLHFLTDS
+412 RGEKSLRKLYFPADS
-427 IMVKSVYS
+427 ITVKSVYS
-435 LNFSQGD
+435 LNFSHGD

-457 NLQYLRG
+457 KLKYLRG
-464 DGYIVHDV
+464 DGYTVYDV

-487 VIYSIVR
+487 IIYSIVR
-494 SDDQDLLWL
+494 SVDQDVLWL

-510 VKFDSGKEQFESIPH
+510 VKFDSGKERFESIPN
-525 YSDMSKEINMDV
+525 YSDLSKEINMDV

-542 STDGGLWVGTSYG
+542 GTDGSLWVGTSYG
-555 LNRLMTEEGQLR
+555 LNRLMTEEGQIR
-567 YSGFPGENDL
+567 YTSFPGEDDL

-597 GDGIICIDRLSG
+597 GNGITCIDGHSG
-609 SSVQYT
+609 RSVQYT
-615 SFNGLQDN
+615 SLNGLQNN
-623 EFADG
+623 EFSDG
-628 AYFRDNDNDIF
+628 AYFRDNDKDIF

>member
-18 LASLAEEQYSIERLS
+18 LASLAGEQYSIERLS

-109 WDERTEQFSNFYPGR
+109 RDERTEQFSNFYPGR

-395 RGNVFI
+395 RGDVFI

-406 GINYLL
+406 GIYYLL

-525 YSDMSKEINMDV
+525 YSDLSKEINMDV

-648 FNPDEMSLRDYSPQI
+648 FNPEEMSLRDYSPQI
-663 RLAGLR
+663 RLSGLR
-669 INNAELN
+669 VNDAELN

-710 IFEYRISSISDEWIS
+710 IFEYRISSISDDWIS

-770 WFSGWAVIIY
+770 WFSGWAVFTY
-780 LMLAIFIAYVVCSII
+780 FLLAMFVAYVVYSII
-795 RNRIRMSRRLLLEH
+795 RNRIRMSRQLLLEH
-809 VEKEQQKKMHE
+809 VEKAQQKKMHE

-1260 LTGKTPGEYIRMV
+1260 LTGETPGEYIRMV

>member
-18 LASLAEEQYSIERLS
+18 LASLAGEQYSIERLS

-525 YSDMSKEINMDV
+525 YSDLSKEINMDV

-1045 MPEKQSEEDPRKDV
+1045 MPEKQPEEDSVKDV
-1059 TFNLPVSQDRHRKFT
+1059 TLNLPVSLYMHQKFT

-1096 TVLTANDGLEALR
+1096 TVLTANDGLEAIK

-1152 AKLSMEDRIE
+1152 AKLSIEDRIE

-1180 VLATIGQLLNK
+1180 VLATIEQLLNK

-1198 FNSARSDVTVREG
+1198 FNSVRSDVTVRAG

-1227 FIEKNIDDDAL
+1227 FIEKNIDDEAL

>member
-18 LASLAEEQYSIERLS
+18 LASLAGEQYRIGRLS
-33 NENGLSNLSVNCF
+33 NENGLSNNSVNCF

-60 GLNVYDGRK
+60 GLNVYDGRE
-69 FQIYRHKRNFS
+69 FQIYRHRRNSS

-109 WDERTEQFSNFYPGR
+109 RDERTGLFSNFYPCR
-124 DNNAE
+124 DNNAM
-129 SGPVSYILGKT
+129 SGQVSYILGKT
-140 SGNDILVCA
+140 SGNEILVCA
-149 KQHGFFLYRQG
+149 KQHGFFMYGQG
-160 VRESRFIPVV
+160 VKESKFIPVV
-170 GGDPRVLSML
+170 GGNPRILSML
-180 IDDTDRIYMLTESRE
+180 IDDTDRIFMLTESRE
-195 IRCYRFVY
+195 ILCYRFVY
-203 LEGRELPML
+203 LKGREVPML
-212 VEESPVKTQCKVSDI
+212 VEESPVKTQCKVSDM
-227 SLTDNMLVINFGSFV
+227 SLTGNVLVINYGSIV
-242 EALDLRTGERYGIET
+242 EGLDLHTGERYGIET
-257 GLPNVGRIASRGGFL
+257 GLPNVGRIASREGTL

-277 NYSKLVRYDLRARHS
+277 NCSKLVSYNLRTRLGETIGS
-292 DVIDSFPAKTAVFSL
+292 LPSKTAVFSI
-307 YAGSQDILWIG
+307 YAGSQDILWVG
-318 TDGRGILKLF
+318 TDGRGLLKIF
-328 KYASPFRTIH
+328 EYASPFRTVH
-338 TAYPV
+338 TVYPV
-343 RCFSKSE
+343 RCFSKGE

-358 KGEGIKLFDKRE
+358 KGEGIKLFDKR
-370 CKVLGEIT
+370 KRDVLGEIT
-378 TTQGL
+378 ATQGL

-395 RGNVFI
+395 RGDIFI

-406 GINYLL
+406 GINYLV
-412 RGEKFLRKLHFLTDS
+412 RGEKSLRKLYFPADS
-427 IMVKSVYS
+427 ITVKSVYS
-435 LNFSQGD
+435 LNFSHGD

-457 NLQYLRG
+457 KLKYLRG
-464 DGYIVHDV
+464 DGYTVYDV

-487 VIYSIVR
+487 IIYSIVR
-494 SDDQDLLWL
+494 SVDQDVLWL

-510 VKFDSGKEQFESIPH
+510 VKFDSGKERFESIPN
-525 YSDMSKEINMDV
+525 YSDLSKEINMDV

-542 STDGGLWVGTSYG
+542 GTDGSLWVGTSYG
-555 LNRLMTEEGQLR
+555 LNRLMTEEGQIR
-567 YSGFPGENDL
+567 YTSFPGEDDL

-597 GDGIICIDRLSG
+597 GNGITCIDGHAGR
-609 SSVQYT
+609 SVQYT
-615 SFNGLQDN
+615 SLNGLQNN
-623 EFADG
+623 EFSDG
-628 AYFRDNDNDIF
+628 AYFRDNDKDIF

-710 IFEYRISSISDEWIS
+710 ILEYRISSISDEWIS

>member
-18 LASLAEEQYSIERLS
+18 LASLAGEQYSIERLS
-33 NENGLSNLSVNCF
+33 NENGLSNSSVNCF

-109 WDERTEQFSNFYPGR
+109 RDERTGRFSNFYPGR
-124 DNNAE
+124 DNNAK

-140 SGNDILVCA
+140 SGNEILVCA

-160 VRESRFIPVV
+160 VRESGFIPVV

-203 LEGRELPML
+203 LEGRGLPML
-212 VEESPVKTQCKVSDI
+212 VEESPVKTQRKVSDI
-227 SLTDNMLVINFGSFV
+227 SLTDNMLVINCGSFV

-307 YAGSQDILWIG
+307 YAGSQDILWVG
-318 TDGRGILKLF
+318 TDGRGLLKIF
-328 KYASPFRTIH
+328 EYASPFRTVH
-338 TAYPV
+338 TVYPV
-343 RCFSKSE
+343 RCFSKGE

-358 KGEGIKLFDKRE
+358 KGEGIKLFDKR
-370 CKVLGEIT
+370 KRDVLGEIT
-378 TTQGL
+378 ATQGL

-395 RGNVFI
+395 RGDIFI

-406 GINYLL
+406 GINYLV
-412 RGEKFLRKLHFLTDS
+412 RGEKSLRKLYFPADS
-427 IMVKSVYS
+427 ITVKSVYS
-435 LNFSQGD
+435 LNFSHGD

-457 NLQYLRG
+457 KLKYLRG
-464 DGYIVHDV
+464 DGYTVYDV

-487 VIYSIVR
+487 IIYSIVR
-494 SDDQDLLWL
+494 SVDQDVLWL

-510 VKFDSGKEQFESIPH
+510 VKFDSGKERFESIPN
-525 YSDMSKEINMDV
+525 YSDLSKEINMDV

-542 STDGGLWVGTSYG
+542 GTDGSLWVGTSYG
-555 LNRLMTEEGQLR
+555 LNRLMIEEGQIR
-567 YSGFPGENDL
+567 YTSFPGEDDL

-597 GDGIICIDRLSG
+597 GNGITCIDGHSG
-609 SSVQYT
+609 RSVQYT
-615 SFNGLQDN
+615 SLNGLQNN
-623 EFADG
+623 EFSDG
-628 AYFRDNDNDIF
+628 AYFRDNDKDIF

-918 QLSVRIGE
+918 QLSVRIE
-926 MGSFNTDRN
+926 AIDSFNTDRN

>member
-18 LASLAEEQYSIERLS
+18 LASLAGEQYSIERLS
-33 NENGLSNLSVNCF
+33 NENGLSNSSVNCF

-80 GSIGNN
+80 GSLGNN

-109 WDERTEQFSNFYPGR
+109 RDERTGQFSNFYPGR
-124 DNNAE
+124 DNNAK

-160 VRESRFIPVV
+160 VRESGFIPVV

-180 IDDTDRIYMLTESRE
+180 IDNTDRIYMLTESRE
-195 IRCYRFVY
+195 IRCYRFIY

-212 VEESPVKTQCKVSDI
+212 VEGSPVKTQCKVSDI
-227 SLTDNMLVINFGSFV
+227 SLTDNMLVINCGNIV
-242 EALDLRTGERYGIET
+242 EGLDLRTGERYEIET
-257 GLPNVGRIASRGGFL
+257 GLPNVGKIASRGGFL
-272 YLTDR
+272 YLTDS

-292 DVIDSFPAKTAVFSL
+292 DVIDSFPTKTAVFSL

-328 KYASPFRTIH
+328 KYASPFMTIH

-343 RCFSKSE
+343 RCFSKGE

-358 KGEGIKLFDKRE
+358 KGEGIKLFDKR
-370 CKVLGEIT
+370 KRDVLGEIT
-378 TTQGL
+378 ATQGL

-395 RGNVFI
+395 RGDIFI

-406 GINYLL
+406 GINYLV
-412 RGEKFLRKLHFLTDS
+412 RGEKSLRKLYFPADS
-427 IMVKSVYS
+427 ITVKSVYS
-435 LNFSQGD
+435 LNFSHGD

-457 NLQYLRG
+457 KLKYLRG
-464 DGYIVHDV
+464 DGYTVYDV

-487 VIYSIVR
+487 IIYSIVR
-494 SDDQDLLWL
+494 SVDQDVLWL

-510 VKFDSGKEQFESIPH
+510 VKFDSGKERFESIPN
-525 YSDMSKEINMDV
+525 YSDLSKEINMDV

-542 STDGGLWVGTSYG
+542 DTDGSLWVGTSYG
-555 LNRLMTEEGQLR
+555 LNRLMTEEGQIR
-567 YSGFPGENDL
+567 YTSFPGEDDL

-597 GDGIICIDRLSG
+597 GNGITCIDGHSG
-609 SSVQYT
+609 RSVQYT
-615 SFNGLQDN
+615 SLNGLQNN
-623 EFADG
+623 EFSDG
-628 AYFRDNDNDIF
+628 AYFRDNDKDIF

>member
-18 LASLAEEQYSIERLS
+18 LASLAGEQYSIERLS
-33 NENGLSNLSVNCF
+33 NENGLSNLSANCF

-109 WDERTEQFSNFYPGR
+109 RDERTEQFSNFYPGR

-395 RGNVFI
+395 RGDVFI

-412 RGEKFLRKLHFLTDS
+412 RGEKFLRKLHFMTDS

-525 YSDMSKEINMDV
+525 YSDLSKEINMDV

-542 STDGGLWVGTSYG
+542 STDGGLLVGTSYG

-648 FNPDEMSLRDYSPQI
+648 FNPEEMSLRDYSPQI
-663 RLAGLR
+663 RLSGLR
-669 INNAELN
+669 VNNAELN

-710 IFEYRISSISDEWIS
+710 IFEYRISSISDDWIS

>member
-18 LASLAEEQYSIERLS
+18 LASLAGEQYSIERLS
-33 NENGLSNLSVNCF
+33 NENGLSNSSVNCF

-109 WDERTEQFSNFYPGR
+109 RDERTGRFSNFYPGR
-124 DNNAE
+124 DNNAK

-160 VRESRFIPVV
+160 VRESGFIPVV
-170 GGDPRVLSML
+170 GGEPRVLSML

-195 IRCYRFVY
+195 ILCYRFVY
-203 LEGRELPML
+203 LEGRGLPML

-227 SLTDNMLVINFGSFV
+227 SLTDNMLVINCGSFV
-242 EALDLRTGERYGIET
+242 EALDLRTGERYEIET

-277 NYSKLVRYDLRARHS
+277 NYSKLVRYDLRTRHS

-395 RGNVFI
+395 RGDVFI

-412 RGEKFLRKLHFLTDS
+412 RGEKFLRKLHFPTDS
-427 IMVKSVYS
+427 ITVKSVYS
-435 LNFSQGD
+435 LNFSHGD

-457 NLQYLRG
+457 DLKYLQG
-464 DGYIVHDV
+464 DGYLVHDV

-494 SDDQDLLWL
+494 SDNQDLLWL

-510 VKFDSGKEQFESIPH
+510 VKFDSGKEQFESISD
-525 YSDMSKEINMDV
+525 YSDLSKEINMDV

-542 STDGGLWVGTSYG
+542 STDGSLWVGTSYG

-567 YSGFPGENDL
+567 YSSFPGEGDL

-589 AGNLWIST
+589 AGNLWVST

-615 SFNGLQDN
+615 SFNGLQNN

-628 AYFRDNDNDIF
+628 AYFRDNDKDIF

-648 FNPDEMSLRDYSPQI
+648 FNPEEMSLRDYSPQI
-663 RLAGLR
+663 RLSGLR
-669 INNAELN
+669 VNNAELN

-681 KQNVLCLDYDE
+681 K
-692 AHVSLSFCVG
+692 
-702 DFINNENC
+702 
-710 IFEYRISSISDEWIS
+710 
-725 NGSNSSISLTRLPPG
+725 
-740 RYRLDVRYTNGD
+740 
-752 RVWCKSMFSLNIR
+752 
-765 MRHPW
+765 
-770 WFSGWAVIIY
+770 
-780 LMLAIFIAYVVCSII
+780 
-795 RNRIRMSRRLLLEH
+795 
-809 VEKEQQKKMHE
+809 
-820 SQLNFFENIAH
+820 
-831 EFFTPL
+831 
-837 TLIYGPA
+837 
-844 QQLLERGELDNY
+844 
-856 AKKYVLLIKNNAERM
+856 
-871 QQLLNELMAFRKA
+871 
-884 DKGYT
+884 
-889 VLHAETLNL
+889 
-898 NSMLNSIIDNF
+898 
-909 MLLAGENHI
+909 
-918 QLSVRIGE
+918 
-926 MGSFNTDRN
+926 
-935 VLEKIFFNLISN
+935 
-947 AFKYTPANGYIKIYL
+947 
-962 ERQADDTVQFR
+962 
-973 VRNSGKGLTE
+973 
-983 EQCAEAFNRFRIFEH
+983 
-998 TNQKH
+998 
-1003 AISTGIGLNLAK
+1003 
-1015 ELSELL
+1015 
-1021 GGKISVESQLNEY
+1021 
-1034 VEFNVVLPQLP
+1034 
-1045 MPEKQSEEDPRKDV
+1045 
-1059 TFNLPVSQDRHRKFT
+1059 
-1074 VLVVED
+1074 
-1080 DYNIRDLLLD
+1080 
-1090 ILSSKY
+1090 
-1096 TVLTANDGLEALR
+1096 
-1109 ILQQN
+1109 
-1114 LPDLVLCDIVMPE
+1114 
-1127 LDGLG
+1127 
-1132 LIDKIRSDERTAHL
+1132 
-1146 PIVSVS
+1146 
-1152 AKLSMEDRIE
+1152 
-1162 AVEHGADAYITK
+1162 
-1174 PFNPRH
+1174 
-1180 VLATIGQLLNK
+1180 
-1191 RTIMKEY
+1191 
-1198 FNSARSDVTVREG
+1198 
-1211 VTLHHEDE
+1211 
-1219 RLLNDIVG
+1219 
-1227 FIEKNIDDDAL
+1227 
-1238 NPTSISDFIGM
+1238 
-1249 GKTSLYEKLKE
+1249 
-1260 LTGKTPGEYIRMV
+1260 
-1273 RLDHASKLLKTTQL
+1273 
-1287 TVQEVMYK
+1287 
-1295 SGFSSKSY
+1295 
-1303 FYKEFAARF
+1303 
-1312 GSSPKE
+1312 
-1318 YRKANS
+1318 
-1324 L
+1324 

>member
-18 LASLAEEQYSIERLS
+18 LASLAGEQYSIERLS

-109 WDERTEQFSNFYPGR
+109 RDERTGQFSNFYPGR

-227 SLTDNMLVINFGSFV
+227 SLTDNMLVINCGSFV

-292 DVIDSFPAKTAVFSL
+292 DVINSFPAKTAVFSL

-395 RGNVFI
+395 RGDVFI

-525 YSDMSKEINMDV
+525 YSDLSKEINMDV

-555 LNRLMTEEGQLR
+555 LNRLMTEEGQIR
-567 YSGFPGENDL
+567 YTSFPGEDDL

-597 GDGIICIDRLSG
+597 GNGITCIDGHSG
-609 SSVQYT
+609 RSVQYT
-615 SFNGLQDN
+615 SLNGLQNN
-623 EFADG
+623 EFSDG
-628 AYFRDNDNDIF
+628 AYFRDNDKDIF

-780 LMLAIFIAYVVCSII
+780 LMLAIFVAYVVYSII
-795 RNRIRMSRRLLLEH
+795 RNRIRMSRQLLLEH
-809 VEKEQQKKMHE
+809 VEKAQQKKMHE

>member
-18 LASLAEEQYSIERLS
+18 LASLAGEQYSIERLS
-33 NENGLSNLSVNCF
+33 NENGLSNSSVNCF

-80 GSIGNN
+80 GSLGNN

-109 WDERTEQFSNFYPGR
+109 RDERTGQFSNFYPGR
-124 DNNAE
+124 DNNAK

-160 VRESRFIPVV
+160 VRESGFIPVV

-180 IDDTDRIYMLTESRE
+180 IDNTDRIYMLTESRE
-195 IRCYRFVY
+195 IRCYRFIY

-212 VEESPVKTQCKVSDI
+212 VEGSPVKTQCKVSDI
-227 SLTDNMLVINFGSFV
+227 SLTDNMLVINCGNIV
-242 EALDLRTGERYGIET
+242 EGLDLRTGERYEIET
-257 GLPNVGRIASRGGFL
+257 GLPNVGKIASRGGFL
-272 YLTDR
+272 YLTDS

-292 DVIDSFPAKTAVFSL
+292 DVIDSFPTKTAVFSL

-328 KYASPFRTIH
+328 KYASPFMTIH

-343 RCFSKSE
+343 RCFSKGE

-358 KGEGIKLFDKRE
+358 KGEGIKLFDKR
-370 CKVLGEIT
+370 KRDVLGEIT
-378 TTQGL
+378 ATQGL

-395 RGNVFI
+395 RGDIFI

-406 GINYLL
+406 GINYLV
-412 RGEKFLRKLHFLTDS
+412 RGEKSLRKLYFPADS
-427 IMVKSVYS
+427 ITVKSVYS
-435 LNFSQGD
+435 LNFSHGD

-457 NLQYLRG
+457 KLKYLRG
-464 DGYIVHDV
+464 DGYTVYDV

-487 VIYSIVR
+487 IIYSIVR
-494 SDDQDLLWL
+494 SVDQDVLWL

-510 VKFDSGKEQFESIPH
+510 VKFDSGKERFESIPN
-525 YSDMSKEINMDV
+525 YSDLSKEINMDV

-542 STDGGLWVGTSYG
+542 GTDGSLWVGTSYG
-555 LNRLMTEEGQLR
+555 LNRLMTEEGQIR
-567 YSGFPGENDL
+567 YTSFPGEDDL

-597 GDGIICIDRLSG
+597 GNGITCIDGHSG
-609 SSVQYT
+609 RSVQYT
-615 SFNGLQDN
+615 SLNGLRNN
-623 EFADG
+623 EFSDG
-628 AYFRDNDNDIF
+628 AYFRDNDKDIF

>member
-18 LASLAEEQYSIERLS
+18 LASLAGEQYSIERLS
-33 NENGLSNLSVNCF
+33 NENGLSNSSVNCF

-109 WDERTEQFSNFYPGR
+109 RDERTGRFSNFYPGR
-124 DNNAE
+124 DNNAK

-140 SGNDILVCA
+140 SGNEILVCA

-160 VRESRFIPVV
+160 VKESKFIPVV
-170 GGDPRVLSML
+170 GGNPRILSML
-180 IDDTDRIYMLTESRE
+180 IDDTDRIFMLTESRE
-195 IRCYRFVY
+195 ILCYRFVY
-203 LEGRELPML
+203 LKGREVPML
-212 VEESPVKTQCKVSDI
+212 VEGSPVKTQCKVSDI
-227 SLTDNMLVINFGSFV
+227 SLTDNMLVINCGNIV
-242 EALDLRTGERYGIET
+242 EGLDLRTGERYEIET
-257 GLPNVGRIASRGGFL
+257 GLPNVGRIASREGTL

-277 NYSKLVRYDLRARHS
+277 NCSKLVSYNLRTRLGETIGS
-292 DVIDSFPAKTAVFSL
+292 LPSKTAVFSI
-307 YAGSQDILWIG
+307 YAGSQDILWVG
-318 TDGRGILKLF
+318 TDGRGLLKIF
-328 KYASPFRTIH
+328 EYASPFRTVH
-338 TAYPV
+338 TVYPV
-343 RCFSKSE
+343 RCFSKGE

-358 KGEGIKLFDKRE
+358 KGEGIKLFDKR
-370 CKVLGEIT
+370 KRDVLGEIT
-378 TTQGL
+378 ATQGL

-395 RGNVFI
+395 RGDIFI

-406 GINYLL
+406 GINYLV
-412 RGEKFLRKLHFLTDS
+412 RGEKSLRKLYFPADS
-427 IMVKSVYS
+427 ITVKSVYS
-435 LNFSQGD
+435 LNFSHGD

-457 NLQYLRG
+457 KLKYLRG
-464 DGYIVHDV
+464 DGYTVYDV

-487 VIYSIVR
+487 IIYSIVR
-494 SDDQDLLWL
+494 SVDQDVLWL

-510 VKFDSGKEQFESIPH
+510 VKFDSGKERFESIPN
-525 YSDMSKEINMDV
+525 YSDLSKEINMDV

-542 STDGGLWVGTSYG
+542 GTDGSLWVGTSYG
-555 LNRLMTEEGQLR
+555 LNRLMTEEGQIR
-567 YSGFPGENDL
+567 YTSFPGEDDL

-597 GDGIICIDRLSG
+597 GNGITCIDGHSG
-609 SSVQYT
+609 RSVQYT
-615 SFNGLQDN
+615 SLNGLQNN
-623 EFADG
+623 EFSDG
-628 AYFRDNDNDIF
+628 AYFRDNDKDIF

-983 EQCAEAFNRFRIFEH
+983 EQCAEAFNRFQIFEH

>member
-18 LASLAEEQYSIERLS
+18 LASLAGEQYSIERLS
-33 NENGLSNLSVNCF
+33 NENGLSNSSVNCF

-109 WDERTEQFSNFYPGR
+109 RDERTGRFSNFYPGR
-124 DNNAE
+124 DNNAK

-149 KQHGFFLYRQG
+149 KQHDFFLYRQG
-160 VRESRFIPVV
+160 VRESGFIPVV

-203 LEGRELPML
+203 LEGRGLPML
-212 VEESPVKTQCKVSDI
+212 VEESPVKTQRKVSDI
-227 SLTDNMLVINFGSFV
+227 SLTDNMLVINCGSFV
-242 EALDLRTGERYGIET
+242 EGLDLRTGERYGIET

-395 RGNVFI
+395 RGDVFI

-406 GINYLL
+406 GINYLV
-412 RGEKFLRKLHFLTDS
+412 RGEKSLRKLYFPADS
-427 IMVKSVYS
+427 ITVKSVYS
-435 LNFSQGD
+435 LNFSHGD

-457 NLQYLRG
+457 KLKYLRG
-464 DGYIVHDV
+464 DGYTVYDV

-487 VIYSIVR
+487 IIYSIVR
-494 SDDQDLLWL
+494 SVDQDVLWL

-510 VKFDSGKEQFESIPH
+510 VKFDSGKERFESIPN
-525 YSDMSKEINMDV
+525 YSDLSKGINMDV

-542 STDGGLWVGTSYG
+542 GTDGSLWVGTSYG
-555 LNRLMTEEGQLR
+555 LNRLMTEEGQIR
-567 YSGFPGENDL
+567 YTSFPGEDDL

-597 GDGIICIDRLSG
+597 GNGITCIDGHSG
-609 SSVQYT
+609 RSVQYT
-615 SFNGLQDN
+615 SLNGLQNN
-623 EFADG
+623 EFSDG
-628 AYFRDNDNDIF
+628 AYFRDNDKDIF

-702 DFINNENC
+702 DLINNENC
-710 IFEYRISSISDEWIS
+710 IFEYRISSIFDEWIS

-1034 VEFNVVLPQLP
+1034 VEFKVVLPQLP
-1045 MPEKQSEEDPRKDV
+1045 MPEKQSEEDPRKGV

-1303 FYKEFAARF
+1303 FYKEFAARC

>member
-18 LASLAEEQYSIERLS
+18 LASLAGEQYRIGRLS
-33 NENGLSNLSVNCF
+33 NENGLSNNSVNCF

-60 GLNVYDGRK
+60 GLNVYDGRE
-69 FQIYRHKRNFS
+69 FQIYRHRRNSS

-109 WDERTEQFSNFYPGR
+109 RDERTGLFSNFYPGR
-124 DNNAE
+124 DNNAM
-129 SGPVSYILGKT
+129 SGHVSYILGKT
-140 SGNDILVCA
+140 SGNEILVCA

-160 VRESRFIPVV
+160 VKESKFIPVV
-170 GGDPRVLSML
+170 GGNPRILSML
-180 IDDTDRIYMLTESRE
+180 IDDTDRIFMLTESRE
-195 IRCYRFVY
+195 ILCYRFVY
-203 LEGRELPML
+203 LKGREVPML
-212 VEESPVKTQCKVSDI
+212 VEESPVKTQCKVSDM
-227 SLTDNMLVINFGSFV
+227 SLTGNVLVINYGSIV
-242 EALDLRTGERYGIET
+242 EGLDLHTGERYGIET
-257 GLPNVGRIASRGGFL
+257 GLPNVGRIASREGTL

-277 NYSKLVRYDLRARHS
+277 NCSKLVSYNLRTRLGETIGS
-292 DVIDSFPAKTAVFSL
+292 LPSETAVFSI
-307 YAGSQDILWIG
+307 YAGSQDILWVG
-318 TDGRGILKLF
+318 TDGRGLLKIF
-328 KYASPFRTIH
+328 EYASPFRTVH
-338 TAYPV
+338 TVYPV
-343 RCFSKSE
+343 RCFSKGE

-358 KGEGIKLFDKRE
+358 KGEGIKLFDKR
-370 CKVLGEIT
+370 KRDVLGEIT
-378 TTQGL
+378 ATQGL

-395 RGNVFI
+395 RGDIFI

-406 GINYLL
+406 GINYLV
-412 RGEKFLRKLHFLTDS
+412 RGEKSLRKLYFPADS
-427 IMVKSVYS
+427 ITVKSVYS
-435 LNFSQGD
+435 LNFSHGD

-457 NLQYLRG
+457 KLKYLRG
-464 DGYIVHDV
+464 DGYTVYDV

-487 VIYSIVR
+487 IIYSIVR
-494 SDDQDLLWL
+494 SVDQDVLWL

-510 VKFDSGKEQFESIPH
+510 VKFDSGKERFESIPN
-525 YSDMSKEINMDV
+525 YSDLSKEINMDV

-542 STDGGLWVGTSYG
+542 GTDGSLWVGTSYG
-555 LNRLMTEEGQLR
+555 LNRLMTEEGQIR
-567 YSGFPGENDL
+567 YTSFPGEDDL

-597 GDGIICIDRLSG
+597 GNGITCIDGHSG
-609 SSVQYT
+609 RSVQYT
-615 SFNGLQDN
+615 SLNGLQNN
-623 EFADG
+623 EFSDG
-628 AYFRDNDNDIF
+628 AYFRDNDKDIF

-780 LMLAIFIAYVVCSII
+780 LMLAIFIACVVCSII

>member
-18 LASLAEEQYSIERLS
+18 LASLAGEQYRIGRLS
-33 NENGLSNLSVNCF
+33 NENGLSNNSVNCF

-60 GLNVYDGRK
+60 GLNVYDGRE
-69 FQIYRHKRNFS
+69 FQIYRHRRNSS

-109 WDERTEQFSNFYPGR
+109 RDERTGLFSNFYPGR
-124 DNNAE
+124 DNNAM
-129 SGPVSYILGKT
+129 SGHVSYILGKT
-140 SGNDILVCA
+140 SGNEILVCA

-160 VRESRFIPVV
+160 VKESKFIPVV
-170 GGDPRVLSML
+170 GGNPRILSML
-180 IDDTDRIYMLTESRE
+180 IDDTDRIFMLTESRE
-195 IRCYRFVY
+195 ILCYRFVY
-203 LEGRELPML
+203 LKGREVPML
-212 VEESPVKTQCKVSDI
+212 VEESPVKTQCKVSDM
-227 SLTDNMLVINFGSFV
+227 SLTGNVLVINYGSIV
-242 EALDLRTGERYGIET
+242 EGLDLHTGERYGIET
-257 GLPNVGRIASRGGFL
+257 GLPNVGRIASREGTL

-277 NYSKLVRYDLRARHS
+277 NCSKLVSYNLRTRLGETIGS
-292 DVIDSFPAKTAVFSL
+292 LPSKTAVFSI
-307 YAGSQDILWIG
+307 YAGSQDILWVG
-318 TDGRGILKLF
+318 TDGRGLLKIF
-328 KYASPFRTIH
+328 EYASPFRTVH
-338 TAYPV
+338 TVYPV
-343 RCFSKSE
+343 RCFSKGE

-358 KGEGIKLFDKRE
+358 KGEGIKLFDKR
-370 CKVLGEIT
+370 KRDVLGEIT
-378 TTQGL
+378 ATQGL

-395 RGNVFI
+395 RGDIFI

-406 GINYLL
+406 GINYLV
-412 RGEKFLRKLHFLTDS
+412 RGEKSLRKLYFPADS
-427 IMVKSVYS
+427 ITVKSVYS
-435 LNFSQGD
+435 LNFSHGD

-457 NLQYLRG
+457 KLKYLRG
-464 DGYIVHDV
+464 DGYTVYDV

-487 VIYSIVR
+487 IIYSIVR
-494 SDDQDLLWL
+494 SVDQDVLWL

-510 VKFDSGKEQFESIPH
+510 VKFDSGKERFESIPN
-525 YSDMSKEINMDV
+525 YSDLSKEINMDV

-542 STDGGLWVGTSYG
+542 GTDGSLWVGTSYG
-555 LNRLMTEEGQLR
+555 LNRLMTEEGQIR
-567 YSGFPGENDL
+567 YTSFPGEDDL

-597 GDGIICIDRLSG
+597 GNGITCIDGHSG
-609 SSVQYT
+609 RSVQYT
-615 SFNGLQDN
+615 SLNGLQNN
-623 EFADG
+623 EFSDG
-628 AYFRDNDNDIF
+628 AYFRDNDKDIF

>member
-18 LASLAEEQYSIERLS
+18 LASLAGEQYSIERLS
-33 NENGLSNLSVNCF
+33 NENGLSNSSVNCF

-109 WDERTEQFSNFYPGR
+109 RDERTGRFSNFYPGR
-124 DNNAE
+124 DNNAK

-160 VRESRFIPVV
+160 VRESGFIPVV

-203 LEGRELPML
+203 LEGRGLPML
-212 VEESPVKTQCKVSDI
+212 VEESPVKTQRKVSDI
-227 SLTDNMLVINFGSFV
+227 SLTDNMLVINCGSFV
-242 EALDLRTGERYGIET
+242 EGLDLRTGERYGIET

-307 YAGSQDILWIG
+307 YAGSQDILWVG
-318 TDGRGILKLF
+318 TDGRGLLKIF
-328 KYASPFRTIH
+328 EYASPFRTVH
-338 TAYPV
+338 TVYPV
-343 RCFSKSE
+343 RCFSKGE

-358 KGEGIKLFDKRE
+358 KGEGIKLFDKR
-370 CKVLGEIT
+370 KRDVLGEIT
-378 TTQGL
+378 ATQGL

-395 RGNVFI
+395 RGDIFI

-406 GINYLL
+406 GINYLV
-412 RGEKFLRKLHFLTDS
+412 RGEKSLRKLYFPADS
-427 IMVKSVYS
+427 ITVKSVYS
-435 LNFSQGD
+435 LNFSHGD

-457 NLQYLRG
+457 KLKYLRG
-464 DGYIVHDV
+464 DGYTVYDV

-487 VIYSIVR
+487 IIYSIVR
-494 SDDQDLLWL
+494 SVDQDVLWL

-510 VKFDSGKEQFESIPH
+510 VKFDSGKERFESIPN
-525 YSDMSKEINMDV
+525 YSDLSKEINMDV

-542 STDGGLWVGTSYG
+542 GTDGSLWVGTSYG
-555 LNRLMTEEGQLR
+555 LNRLMTEEGQIR
-567 YSGFPGENDL
+567 YTSFPGEDDL

-597 GDGIICIDRLSG
+597 GNGITCIDGHSG
-609 SSVQYT
+609 RSVQYT
-615 SFNGLQDN
+615 SLNGLQNN
-623 EFADG
+623 EFSDG
-628 AYFRDNDNDIF
+628 AYFRDNDKDIF

-926 MGSFNTDRN
+926 IGSFNTDRN

-983 EQCAEAFNRFRIFEH
+983 AQCAEAFNRFRIFEH

>member
-18 LASLAEEQYSIERLS
+18 LASLAGEQYHIGRLS
-33 NENGLSNLSVNCF
+33 NENGLSNNSVNCF

-60 GLNVYDGRK
+60 GLSVYDGRE
-69 FQIYRHKRNFS
+69 FQIYRHRRNSS

-109 WDERTEQFSNFYPGR
+109 RDERTGLFSNFYPGR
-124 DNNAE
+124 DNNAM
-129 SGPVSYILGKT
+129 SGHVSYILGKT
-140 SGNDILVCA
+140 SGNEILVCA

-160 VRESRFIPVV
+160 VKESKFIPVV
-170 GGDPRVLSML
+170 GGNPRILSML
-180 IDDTDRIYMLTESRE
+180 IDDTDRIFMLTESRE
-195 IRCYRFVY
+195 ILCYRFVY
-203 LEGRELPML
+203 LKGREVPML
-212 VEESPVKTQCKVSDI
+212 VEESPVKTQCKVSDM
-227 SLTDNMLVINFGSFV
+227 SLTGNVLVINYGSIV
-242 EALDLRTGERYGIET
+242 EGLDLHTGERYGIET
-257 GLPNVGRIASRGGFL
+257 GLPNVGRIASREGTL

-277 NYSKLVRYDLRARHS
+277 NCSKLVSYNLRTRLGETIGS
-292 DVIDSFPAKTAVFSL
+292 LPSKTAVFSI
-307 YAGSQDILWIG
+307 YAGSQDILWVG
-318 TDGRGILKLF
+318 TDGRGLLKIF
-328 KYASPFRTIH
+328 EYASPFRTVH
-338 TAYPV
+338 TVYPV
-343 RCFSKSE
+343 RCFSKGE

-358 KGEGIKLFDKRE
+358 KGEGIKLFDKR
-370 CKVLGEIT
+370 KRDVLGEIT
-378 TTQGL
+378 ATQGL

-395 RGNVFI
+395 RGDIFI

-406 GINYLL
+406 GINYLV
-412 RGEKFLRKLHFLTDS
+412 RGEKSLRKLYFPADS
-427 IMVKSVYS
+427 ITVKSVYS
-435 LNFSQGD
+435 LNFSHGD

-457 NLQYLRG
+457 KLKYLRG
-464 DGYIVHDV
+464 DGYTVYDV

-487 VIYSIVR
+487 IIYSIVR
-494 SDDQDLLWL
+494 SVDQDVLWL

-510 VKFDSGKEQFESIPH
+510 VKFDSGKERFESISN
-525 YSDMSKEINMDV
+525 YSDLSKEINMDV

-542 STDGGLWVGTSYG
+542 GTDGSLWVGTSYG
-555 LNRLMTEEGQLR
+555 LNRLMTEEGQIR
-567 YSGFPGENDL
+567 YTSFPGEDDL

-597 GDGIICIDRLSG
+597 GNGITCIDGHSG
-609 SSVQYT
+609 RSVQYT
-615 SFNGLQDN
+615 SLNGLQNN
-623 EFADG
+623 EFSDG
-628 AYFRDNDNDIF
+628 AYFRDNDKDIF

-780 LMLAIFIAYVVCSII
+780 LMLAIFIACVVCSII

>member
-18 LASLAEEQYSIERLS
+18 LASLAGEQYSIERLS

-109 WDERTEQFSNFYPGR
+109 RDERTEQFSNFYPGR

-370 CKVLGEIT
+370 CKVFGEIT

-395 RGNVFI
+395 RGDVFI

-472 RQYKASGVYSALGSN
+472 R
-487 VIYSIVR
+487 
-494 SDDQDLLWL
+494 
-503 GTRGGGV
+503 
-510 VKFDSGKEQFESIPH
+510 
-525 YSDMSKEINMDV
+525 
-537 LSMVR
+537 
-542 STDGGLWVGTSYG
+542 
-555 LNRLMTEEGQLR
+555 
-567 YSGFPGENDL
+567 
-577 EDSAV
+577 
-582 HGIVEDM
+582 
-589 AGNLWIST
+589 
-597 GDGIICIDRLSG
+597 
-609 SSVQYT
+609 
-615 SFNGLQDN
+615 
-623 EFADG
+623 
-628 AYFRDNDNDIF
+628 
-639 FGGVAGFSY
+639 
-648 FNPDEMSLRDYSPQI
+648 
-663 RLAGLR
+663 
-669 INNAELN
+669 
-676 VYDRI
+676 
-681 KQNVLCLDYDE
+681 
-692 AHVSLSFCVG
+692 
-702 DFINNENC
+702 
-710 IFEYRISSISDEWIS
+710 
-725 NGSNSSISLTRLPPG
+725 
-740 RYRLDVRYTNGD
+740 
-752 RVWCKSMFSLNIR
+752 
-765 MRHPW
+765 
-770 WFSGWAVIIY
+770 
-780 LMLAIFIAYVVCSII
+780 
-795 RNRIRMSRRLLLEH
+795 
-809 VEKEQQKKMHE
+809 
-820 SQLNFFENIAH
+820 
-831 EFFTPL
+831 
-837 TLIYGPA
+837 
-844 QQLLERGELDNY
+844 
-856 AKKYVLLIKNNAERM
+856 
-871 QQLLNELMAFRKA
+871 
-884 DKGYT
+884 
-889 VLHAETLNL
+889 
-898 NSMLNSIIDNF
+898 
-909 MLLAGENHI
+909 
-918 QLSVRIGE
+918 
-926 MGSFNTDRN
+926 
-935 VLEKIFFNLISN
+935 
-947 AFKYTPANGYIKIYL
+947 
-962 ERQADDTVQFR
+962 
-973 VRNSGKGLTE
+973 
-983 EQCAEAFNRFRIFEH
+983 
-998 TNQKH
+998 
-1003 AISTGIGLNLAK
+1003 
-1015 ELSELL
+1015 
-1021 GGKISVESQLNEY
+1021 
-1034 VEFNVVLPQLP
+1034 
-1045 MPEKQSEEDPRKDV
+1045 
-1059 TFNLPVSQDRHRKFT
+1059 
-1074 VLVVED
+1074 
-1080 DYNIRDLLLD
+1080 
-1090 ILSSKY
+1090 
-1096 TVLTANDGLEALR
+1096 
-1109 ILQQN
+1109 
-1114 LPDLVLCDIVMPE
+1114 
-1127 LDGLG
+1127 
-1132 LIDKIRSDERTAHL
+1132 
-1146 PIVSVS
+1146 
-1152 AKLSMEDRIE
+1152 
-1162 AVEHGADAYITK
+1162 
-1174 PFNPRH
+1174 
-1180 VLATIGQLLNK
+1180 
-1191 RTIMKEY
+1191 
-1198 FNSARSDVTVREG
+1198 
-1211 VTLHHEDE
+1211 
-1219 RLLNDIVG
+1219 
-1227 FIEKNIDDDAL
+1227 
-1238 NPTSISDFIGM
+1238 
-1249 GKTSLYEKLKE
+1249 
-1260 LTGKTPGEYIRMV
+1260 
-1273 RLDHASKLLKTTQL
+1273 
-1287 TVQEVMYK
+1287 
-1295 SGFSSKSY
+1295 
-1303 FYKEFAARF
+1303 
-1312 GSSPKE
+1312 
-1318 YRKANS
+1318 
-1324 L
+1324 